1 MTRPKT
7 VLWVDDEADS
17 LEAHILYLEENGYR
31 VETAT
36 HGDDAL
42 ALLQGKSYGIILLDE
57 HMPGRRGL
65 ELVGEIRS
73 LDPVVPL
80 VMVTKSEEAGTIRE
94 AIGLD
99 TDDYLVKPVSPRQVL
114 TVVTRLVEG
123 EQIRRQRTARDF
135 VTRFREL
142 EQRRSSELGWREW
155 IDLVSELSYW
165 EVRLSERGDRALQDA
180 LATYQTSLR
189 IDFANFVREHY
200 PQWLTKPEGDRPP
213 LSVDLGSEFLVPL
226 VKQHESVLFIV
237 IDCMRMDQW
246 EMLKPRIAE
255 IFDMEVSHYFSI
267 LPTATPYSRNA
278 IFSGLFPVEIASR
291 YPQWWREREDT
302 GLNAHES
309 EMFQLQLAELIGSPT
324 RVRYEK
330 LSTGDEGRAM
340 LRRLSGHL
348 SEPGVT
354 ALVFNFVDQLT
365 HGRSENEILFEVARD
380 SAALRGLTKTWFL
393 DSALLGALKEA
404 NRRKVPVLLTT
415 DHGSI
420 HCMTPATVF
429 AKRDATTNLR
439 YKFGEDLRAEKRED
453 AILVES
459 LESWGLPKKPLGVRL
474 LMATAD
480 RFFVYPTKLRQY
492 QSRYRGAFLH
502 GGITPEEVIIPIALL
517 TPRGVA

>member
-17 LEAHILYLEENGYR
+17 LAAHVLYLEENGYR

-57 HMPGRRGL
+57 QMPGRRGL
-65 ELVGEIRS
+65 ELVSEIRL

-155 IDLVSELSYW
+155 IDLVAELSYW

-189 IDFANFVREHY
+189 MDFANFVREHY

-226 VKQHESVLFIV
+226 VKRHERWKSTP
-237 IDCMRMDQW
+237 
-246 EMLKPRIAE
+246 KP
-255 IFDMEVSHYFSI
+255 
-267 LPTATPYSRNA
+267 
-278 IFSGLFPVEIASR
+278 
-291 YPQWWREREDT
+291 
-302 GLNAHES
+302 
-309 EMFQLQLAELIGSPT
+309 
-324 RVRYEK
+324 
-330 LSTGDEGRAM
+330 
-340 LRRLSGHL
+340 
-348 SEPGVT
+348 
-354 ALVFNFVDQLT
+354 
-365 HGRSENEILFEVARD
+365 
-380 SAALRGLTKTWFL
+380 
-393 DSALLGALKEA
+393 
-404 NRRKVPVLLTT
+404 
-415 DHGSI
+415 
-420 HCMTPATVF
+420 
-429 AKRDATTNLR
+429 
-439 YKFGEDLRAEKRED
+439 
-453 AILVES
+453 
-459 LESWGLPKKPLGVRL
+459 
-474 LMATAD
+474 
-480 RFFVYPTKLRQY
+480 
-492 QSRYRGAFLH
+492 
-502 GGITPEEVIIPIALL
+502 
-517 TPRGVA
+517 